1 MVNGEWGKGQ
11 SRIRSLELEI
21 RILGLGYLGLGVCVL
36 RWKNWT
42 QLKGSIINCGGKRWA
57 ENIARSRLISS

>member
-1 MVNGEWGKGQ
+1 MGHGEWAD
-11 SRIRSLELEI
+11 
-21 RILGLGYLGLGVCVL
+21 CVL